1 MLTGK
6 IDCRHDKLT
15 NSPMD
20 RGAPCPVCSSMTHT
34 SIGCTE
40 LRADLK
46 GGFYSP
52 PSGYRDEGDE
62 EEDAIRMHCVK
73 EEHSR

>member
-1 MLTGK
+1 
-6 IDCRHDKLT
+6 
-15 NSPMD
+15 
-20 RGAPCPVCSSMTHT
+20 MTHT